1 MILKSIDLGNANHP
15 MTKAGRAA
23 EEQMAHYLKRA
34 FSEEP
39 SILVLNS
46 LRLERAG
53 EVAQIDHLVLHRFG
67 LVIVESKSISGEV
80 RVNALGEWLRRSGN
94 QAQGMASPVL
104 QAKRQ
109 SEFLFG
115 LLSEEG
121 VHLLDKM
128 LGLVQKRYGA
138 MPREVLV
145 AISDQGMIGRAD
157 PLALP
162 EVCKADQVPDKIRA
176 IIAARKK
183 SSNFFFGDVNDVGYT
198 LSDAELAR
206 IAAFLLGRHRP
217 NRQAGSAQGS
227 APVSSVAVDT
237 TAGPLQASSRPA
249 PQPPVPI
256 KAVES
261 KAVAAKSR
269 DDQLSSVVCRH
280 CSSPRVNIM
289 YGKFGYYFKCGAC
302 DGNTPI
308 QMTCP
313 SCKAKAKVRKNKER
327 FFFECAGCGS
337 STLFFVN
344 VGEVVVTG

>member
-1 MILKSIDLGNANHP
+1 MILKAIDPGNANHP
-15 MTKAGRAA
+15 MTKVGRAA

-34 FSEEP
+34 FAEETG
-39 SILVLNS
+39 ILVLNS

-67 LVIVESKSISGEV
+67 MVIVESKSISGEV

-94 QAQGMASPVL
+94 QALGMASPVL

-145 AISDQGMIGRAD
+145 AISDHGMIGRAD

-183 SSNFFFGDVNDVGYT
+183 SSSLFFGDINDAGYT
-198 LSDAELAR
+198 LSDVELAR
-206 IAAFLLGRHRP
+206 IAAFLLERHRP
-217 NRQAGSAQGS
+217 NRQERATDGS
-227 APVSSVAVDT
+227 APVPSATVHAT
-237 TAGPLQASSRPA
+237 PIAQQASSA
-249 PQPPVPI
+249 ATQQQPMPV
-256 KAVES
+256 
-261 KAVAAKSR
+261 KAVAVKSSE
-269 DDQLSSVVCRH
+269 DQLSGVVCRH
-280 CSSPRVNIM
+280 CSSPRINIL

-313 SCKAKAKVRKNKER
+313 SCKAKAKVRKEKQK
-327 FFFECAGCGS
+327 FFLECAPCAS
-337 STLFFVN
+337 ITLFFVN
-344 VGEVVVTG
+344 VGEVEVST